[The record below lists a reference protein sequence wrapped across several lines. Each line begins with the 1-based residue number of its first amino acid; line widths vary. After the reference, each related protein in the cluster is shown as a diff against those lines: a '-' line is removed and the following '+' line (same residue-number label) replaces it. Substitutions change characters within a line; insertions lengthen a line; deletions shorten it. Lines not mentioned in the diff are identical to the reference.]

1 MEIGAGALRASDK
14 RNRKISMAQYE
25 EFTID
30 QGADIAVEIRCID
43 PATNSA
49 KNLTNYSVAAKLKK
63 TYGSDSADTTVFN
76 AIVSSPP
83 TDGIITLA
91 LTNAQTDALKAG
103 RYVYDVEI
111 SFIDSDGAT
120 IVERILEGR
129 VQVTPS
135 VTR

>member
-1 MEIGAGALRASDK
+1 
-14 RNRKISMAQYE
+14 MAQYE

-30 QGADIAVEIRCID
+30 QGTDIAIEIRCID

-49 KNLTNYSVAAKLKK
+49 KDLTNYDVAAKLKK
-63 TYGSDSADTTVFN
+63 NYNSDSADTTAFSSII
-76 AIVSSPP
+76 ASPP

-91 LTNAQTDALKAG
+91 LTNTQTDALKAG

-111 SFIDSDGAT
+111 SFIDSDGET
-120 IVERILEGR
+120 IIERILEGR